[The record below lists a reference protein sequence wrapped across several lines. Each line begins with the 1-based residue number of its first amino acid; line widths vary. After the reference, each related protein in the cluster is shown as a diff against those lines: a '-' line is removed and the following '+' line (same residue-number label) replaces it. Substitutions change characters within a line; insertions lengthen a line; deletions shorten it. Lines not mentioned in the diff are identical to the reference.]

1 MKRATIKNLN
11 EYIRKTYPELD
22 IELWKCGGIF
32 PFSGPSQGED
42 DLYIESI
49 YVNALSQ
56 APYQRW
62 CRCDIKKSVVQ
73 MGRRFF
79 AARFDL
85 DLP

>member
-32 PFSGPSQGED
+32 PFSGPSHGED

-62 CRCDIKKSVVQ
+62 CEMIDWQIKDAKAEQ
-73 MGRRFF
+73 KRLKGEY
-79 AARFDL
+79 
-85 DLP
+85 